1 MKVLITGG
9 VGFIGLHLSNL
20 LLSQGAEVTLVD
32 NLSRGIKDPDLD
44 ETLQHPKASFVQLDV
59 LDLNAV
65 MELPKD
71 YDIIV
76 HFAAIIGV
84 QFVLQRPY
92 DVLNLN
98 QVLLHNMIEFGR
110 VQKDLKRF
118 VFASTSE
125 IYAGTLRHGS
135 LTIPTAESSPLVLP
149 PLNEARTSYMLSKI
163 YGEAMCHQSGLPFTV
178 VRPHNVYGPRMGL
191 SHVVPE
197 LFKKV
202 YLANEGDDIE
212 VFSPEHTRT
221 FCYVEDAVHL
231 ITQLMTREEGQNDAF
246 NIGNS
251 TPEIK
256 IIDLMNIIVDIVG
269 KKVNVVRGET
279 TTGSPSRRC
288 PEMSKSIKASGYTP
302 SISLE
307 EGARRTFEWYKPI
320 YDGQKVSAK

>member
-9 VGFIGLHLSNL
+9 AGFIGLHLSNL
-20 LLSQGAEVTLVD
+20 LLSQGAEVTLAD
-32 NLSRGIKDPDLD
+32 NLSRGIKDPDLE
-44 ETLQHPKASFVQLDV
+44 ETLQHPSASFVELDV
-59 LDLNAV
+59 LDLEAV
-65 MELPKD
+65 MKLPKD

-84 QFVLQRPY
+84 QFVLKRPY

-110 VQKDLKRF
+110 AQQDLKRF

-135 LTIPTAESSPLVLP
+135 LTIPTPESSHLVLP
-149 PLNEARTSYMLSKI
+149 PLEEARTSYMLSKI
-163 YGEAMCHQSGLPFTV
+163 YGEAMCHHSGLPFTI

-191 SHVVPE
+191 SHVIPE
-197 LFKKV
+197 LFQKI
-202 YLANEGDDIE
+202 YNANEGDDIE

-221 FCYVEDAVHL
+221 FCYVEDAIQLTTH
-231 ITQLMTREEGQNDAF
+231 LMTKEEGLNKAF
-246 NIGNS
+246 NIGNGS
-251 TPEIK
+251 PEIK
-256 IIDLMNIIVDIVG
+256 IIDLVNVLVDVVG
-269 KKVNVVRGET
+269 KKVNIVRGET
-279 TTGSPSRRC
+279 TPGSPARRC
-288 PEMSKSIKASGYTP
+288 PNMEYTIKASGYTP

-307 EGARRTFEWYKPI
+307 EGAKRTFAWYKPI